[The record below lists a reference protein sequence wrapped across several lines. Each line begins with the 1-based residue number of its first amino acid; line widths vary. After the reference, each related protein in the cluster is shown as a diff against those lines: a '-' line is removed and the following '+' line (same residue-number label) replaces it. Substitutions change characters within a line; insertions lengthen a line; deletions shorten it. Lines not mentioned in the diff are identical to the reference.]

1 MVPDAYPHLQ
11 HVIARQLG
19 AFAAHADFLHR
30 RFDQLA
36 PAQLAFADAVAQ
48 KIVRI
53 AGDRLDAMCAD
64 YRWLCDAV
72 LEEELFF
79 RRHGRYRLSSF
90 AQAQASVYGDPA
102 VMARYM
108 NGLLLTQV
116 FWRPHAEALQFFRD
130 VFLPANP
137 PSFSHLEIGPGH
149 GLLLHLAAVAPQGGT
164 VEGWDVSETSL
175 AATQATLD
183 TLGGAD
189 RAALKQRAFQDAPEG
204 RFQSIVFSEVL
215 EHLEDPR
222 DALRFVRGLLAPDGR
237 LFLSV
242 PVNSPAPDHIYLFR
256 APEEAVDMVRGA
268 GFDLQHILFSPCTGV
283 SLARARKHKLTISV
297 TLVATKR
304 D

>member
-1 MVPDAYPHLQ
+1 MVPDAYPHLAR
-11 HVIARQLG
+11 VIARQLG
-19 AFAAHADFLHR
+19 IFAGHADFLHR
-30 RFDQLA
+30 RFDELT
-36 PAQLAFADAVAQ
+36 PAELAFADDMAGKVEQ
-48 KIVRI
+48 I
-53 AGDRLDAMCAD
+53 AGDRLSGICAD

-90 AQAQASVYGDPA
+90 AEAEASVYGDPA

-108 NGLLLTQV
+108 NGLLLTQL

-137 PSFSHLEIGPGH
+137 PNFSHLEIGPGH
-149 GLLLHLAAVAPQGGT
+149 GLLLHLAATAPRCGT
-164 VEGWDVSETSL
+164 VEAWDISETSL
-175 AATQATLD
+175 VATRATLQ
-183 TLGGAD
+183 TLGGAA
-189 RAALKQRAFQDAPEG
+189 RAVLKQREFQDTPEG

-222 DALRFVRGLLAPDGR
+222 DALRIVRGLLAPDGR

-256 APEEAVDMVRGA
+256 TPEEAVDMVRAA
-268 GFDLQHILFSPCTGV
+268 GFDIQHALFSPCTGV
-283 SLARARKHKLTISV
+283 SLARARKHRQSISV
-297 TLVATKR
+297 TLVASR
-304 D
+304 QD